1 MREND
6 VRKLFEP
13 FALDEE
19 KKEELWTQISN
30 RGEQTE
36 AEDGSL
42 IVSKQRRLRGW
53 HRAVAAAAIVLL
65 LWGAGAAVNAAT
77 GGNLAKQIRE
87 WFRQAADPQT
97 EQDIVEE
104 AVTIGSK
111 TGKFTHRIL
120 WQGMRGI
127 WCLAIFEVFWCM
139 ICKRTGFLGA

>member
-77 GGNLAKQIRE
+77 
-87 WFRQAADPQT
+87 P
-97 EQDIVEE
+97 EE
-104 AVTIGSK
+104 TWQSRSGS
-111 TGKFTHRIL
+111 GSDRLLIHRPNRIS
-120 WQGMRGI
+120 W
-127 WCLAIFEVFWCM
+127 
-139 ICKRTGFLGA
+139 KRR

>member
-77 GGNLAKQIRE
+77 RRKPGK
-87 WFRQAADPQT
+87 ADQGVVP
-97 EQDIVEE
+97 
-104 AVTIGSK
+104 
-111 TGKFTHRIL
+111 TG
-120 WQGMRGI
+120 
-127 WCLAIFEVFWCM
+127 C
-139 ICKRTGFLGA
+139 

>member
-111 TGKFTHRIL
+111 TGEVYAPDIMARNERYLVFGNL
-120 WQGMRGI
+120 RGI
-127 WCLAIFEVFWCM
+127 LVYD
-139 ICKRTGFLGA
+139 L